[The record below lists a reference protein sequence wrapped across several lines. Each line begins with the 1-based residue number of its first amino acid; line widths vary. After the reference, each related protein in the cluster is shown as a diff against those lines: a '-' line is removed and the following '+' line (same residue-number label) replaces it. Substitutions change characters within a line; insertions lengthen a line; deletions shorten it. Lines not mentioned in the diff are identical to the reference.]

1 MKALSF
7 HHCLACLSFMTYLR
21 LDLVDSLLGVSLDVS
36 DNTFQRLLLFRLV
49 RQNSGDLDKADQSEE
64 EVNSGEANT
73 GVSYIA
79 RRSLK
84 GGLWAYR

>member
-1 MKALSF
+1 
-7 HHCLACLSFMTYLR
+7 MTCLR

-49 RQNSGDLDKADQSEE
+49 RQNSGDLDEADQSEE

-84 GGLWAYR
+84 NGLWAYR

>member
-1 MKALSF
+1 
-7 HHCLACLSFMTYLR
+7 MTCLR

-49 RQNSGDLDKADQSEE
+49 RQNSGDLDEADQSEE

-84 GGLWAYR
+84 NGLWTYR